1 MPFVGEISVGAIKA
15 EDVKTVLF
23 AGQPD
28 VPSRI
33 IDRIYLL
40 KEFALEMSAK
50 VHARKKINCLKLS
63 ARVRSAFAKG

>member
-40 KEFALEMSAK
+40 EKMIEYA
-50 VHARKKINCLKLS
+50 N
-63 ARVRSAFAKG
+63 RVSPAEGFV